1 MKRFVF
7 LAVALCLVAAPA
19 VFADDYVVLFKGE
32 GVPAGFADRVAALG
46 GTVTSSHGAGIAAV
60 SGLDAAGAAALA
72 KDNSVADVQP
82 DAILSL
88 PAEGL
93 MQADQAYVDDVS
105 ASSPSNPAGAFFFA
119 RQWDYRAIGA
129 NIGWAAGRLGS
140 PDVTVAILDTGI
152 DYLHADLRGRVDL
165 SRSKSFI
172 PSDDAIVAALFPTRN
187 FVTDLHFHG
196 THVAATVSSNA
207 LAAAGMTSQVTLIGV
222 KVLSRTGSG
231 PFSAIFNGM
240 LWAADH
246 GADVINMSLGTDFPK
261 AHNGSFL
268 GFYNRIFNYV
278 NRKGTLVV
286 VAAGNDSIDLD
297 HDGNN
302 FNANCNA
309 PNVVCVAATGPTA
322 SASVNGP
329 WTDVDAPAFYTNF
342 GRSAIDVAAPGGNI
356 GNNGTG
362 TGGFVWEACSTSSLA
377 IPVCRTGTFIVGVI
391 GTSMAS
397 PHAAGLAA
405 LIVEQVGH
413 GHPSLVKA
421 RLEQSADD
429 LGATGTDPFY
439 GKGRINVPRAEGLQ

>member
-1 MKRFVF
+1 MKKFIF
-7 LAVALCLVAAPA
+7 LAVALCLAVAPA
-19 VFADDYVVLFKGE
+19 VFANDYVVLFKGE
-32 GVPAGFADRVAALG
+32 GVPAGFGDRVASLG
-46 GTVTSSHGAGIAAV
+46 GTVTSAHAAGIAAV

-72 KDNSVADVQP
+72 RDNGVADVQP

-88 PAEGL
+88 PAESVA
-93 MQADQAYVDDVS
+93 QADQAYVDD
-105 ASSPSNPAGAFFFA
+105 ASVASPSNPAGAFFFA
-119 RQWDYRAIGA
+119 RQWHLRAVGA
-129 NIGWAAGRLGS
+129 NIGWAAGRRGS
-140 PDVTVAILDTGI
+140 AGVTVAILDTGI
-152 DYLHADLRGRVDL
+152 DYRHADLNGRVDL
-165 SRSKSFI
+165 ARSKSFI

-187 FVTDLHFHG
+187 PITDLHFHG

-207 LAAAGMTSQVTLIGV
+207 RAAAGMTSGVTLIGV
-222 KVLSRTGSG
+222 KVLGRTGSG
-231 PFSAIFNGM
+231 PFSAIFNGI

-246 GADVINMSLGTDFPK
+246 GADVANMSLGTDFPK

-268 GFYNRIFNYV
+268 GFYDRIFNYA
-278 NRKGTLVV
+278 NRKGMLIV
-286 VAAGNDSIDLD
+286 VAAGNDGIDLD

-322 SASVNGP
+322 SASTNGP

-342 GRSAIDVAAPGGNI
+342 GRSAINVAAPGGNI
-356 GNNGTG
+356 GPGG

-377 IPVCRTGTFIVGVI
+377 IPVCRTGTFVVGVI

-397 PHAAGLAA
+397 PHTAGLAA
-405 LIVEQVGH
+405 LIVEDVGH
-413 GHPSLVKA
+413 GNPSQVKA
-421 RLEQSADD
+421 RLQQSADD